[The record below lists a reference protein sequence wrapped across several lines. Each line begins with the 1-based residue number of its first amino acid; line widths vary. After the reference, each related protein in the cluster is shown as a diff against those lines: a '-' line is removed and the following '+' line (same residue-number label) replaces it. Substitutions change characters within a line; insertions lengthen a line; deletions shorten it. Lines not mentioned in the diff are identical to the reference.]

1 MVVTPVELGGY
12 TFDTNYVRPLNY
24 KVIIKTNDG
33 LDTLHVYNG
42 FTPDDNDVTLT
53 NVDVRRGLESTGT
66 FDLVLNDPD
75 GTIDRDKVDAGVQVI
90 VQAGKTE
97 ASLRNIMW
105 GICYQFRG
113 VRMRNDLDWILS
125 GKGMASVLQHTLVNF
140 TRNAPTETLSN
151 GSQIFKK
158 DPRFAAHA
166 LFRELFEGE
175 NVLVSRRTVT
185 DTLQLRGNFTLDSIS
200 DKVREIIP
208 TLRFP
213 MTAAAA
219 VLDDIAQTVGA
230 QWLVDENND
239 VNFFYP
245 ESRSSG
251 VIIKELVE
259 DTDSGDYTAYVVG
272 DSLSFTS
279 SIDPGDGFANVLTG
293 VSDLS
298 AVVTGQDNAQG
309 FESLAFKDLATM
321 IVPGVNMFKDLTFV
335 LSKVGAGTD
344 ATNPAKAGVLG
355 YIVKDHPDEDF
366 TQPEQTAHYPTS
378 DMVASFRI
386 PITDITETP
395 EPISKIDLKLI
406 PGIRIEPDAF
416 YWIVLQEIGDGDDNT
431 IRWHHDGDLTT
442 PTDFAAHKV
451 RWAGVRYLPEGRS
464 KGDSYS
470 YRRWITR
477 STGPQFSYAFIASSR
492 VAAQAREPWS
502 IARWTKGHPVEARLD
517 EGWIT
522 NIGTMSQFL
531 NQVVYASAQ
540 LPVVFDTVTTTIP
553 NVLFQPGSSVQ
564 ISDDLLGFPIDRN
577 FVVQC
582 IDDHYWADASDYGPG
597 NLVCE
602 ATFKGFIPATDLI
615 SDFLDPDF

>member
-12 TFDTNYVRPLNY
+12 AFDETYVKPLNY

-33 LDTLHVYNG
+33 LDTLHTYNG
-42 FTPDDNDVTLT
+42 FTPDTNDVVLT
-53 NVDVRRGLESTGT
+53 NIDVRRGLESTGT

-75 GTIDRDKVDAGVQVI
+75 GTIDRDKVDAGVQVVI
-90 VQAGKTE
+90 QAGKTQ

-113 VRMRNDLDWILS
+113 IRMRNDLDWILS

-166 LFRELFEGE
+166 LFRELFEAE
-175 NVLVSRRTVT
+175 NVLVSRRTVA
-185 DTLQLRGNFTLDSIS
+185 DTLQARGNFTLDSIS

-208 TLRFP
+208 SLRFP

-251 VIIKELVE
+251 VIVKEECE

-366 TQPEQTAHYPTS
+366 EQPQNTAHYPTS

-386 PITDITETP
+386 PITDISETP
-395 EPISKIDLKLI
+395 EPISKINLKLI

-442 PTDFAAHKV
+442 PTDFAAHKI

-553 NVLFQPGSSVQ
+553 NMLFQPGSSVQ
-564 ISDDLLGFPIDRN
+564 ISDALLGFPIDRN
-577 FVVQC
+577 FIVQC
-582 IDDHYWADASDYGPG
+582 IDDHYWADAQDYGAG